1 MRLPRGQAGK
11 GAGKNCKSGDFRA
24 ASENFTGGRAS
35 TGIKEEPPMAGRT
48 TLEVVSDHLALA
60 QMGEVWRDLER
71 NLAPD
76 CVILT
81 TYGVFHG
88 HEGAMRAAQLLDD
101 QVGET
106 RYDYRS
112 LLFHGEIGFLEWSA
126 DGPKAR
132 VRDGADSYWVRDGK
146 IQVMTIHYTI
156 EPKRKLH

>member
-1 MRLPRGQAGK
+1 M
-11 GAGKNCKSGDFRA
+11 S
-24 ASENFTGGRAS
+24 
-35 TGIKEEPPMAGRT
+35 GRT
-48 TLEVVSDHLALA
+48 TQEVVSDHLALA
-60 QMGEVWRDLER
+60 QMGELWRDLER

-81 TYGVFHG
+81 THGVFHG
-88 HEGAMRAAQLLDD
+88 HEGAMRAAQLLDE

-126 DGPKAR
+126 DGPKAT

-146 IQVMTIHYTI
+146 IRVITIHYTI
-156 EPKRKLH
+156 EPKRALH